1 MAKKRCW
8 LAVMV
13 AAALLTG
20 ALSGCGKAE
29 QESGSGGSGS
39 SGNGNSDGSGS
50 ASENGGDAGQ
60 KKGMYVEKQEALPE
74 ELSDWTIVQMY
85 KAEDKLRLL
94 AMKQDGDRT
103 DSICIPVTRRR
114 AKRLSKPACGR
125 AKEIRFRK
133 LRPRSGPFR
142 MRNTAVM
149 SL

>member
-103 DSICIPVTRRR
+103 V
-114 AKRLSKPACGR
+114 LSQWEKQG
-125 AKEIRFRK
+125 ED
-133 LRPRSGPFR
+133 
-142 MRNTAVM
+142 
-149 SL
+149 